1 MTVYVAHVGRNGL
14 AELCACGC
22 RHRSYEVLCLAR
34 VEVERARDAVLEKS
48 EVEAHVPRV
57 GGLPL
62 EVRHVS
68 LRSVSLYPC
77 AVDESLRTRSTV
89 CVDRQVVVVAAYLL
103 LTRNAVRSA
112 QLEVAQHFVLLQELL
127 VAHRPAQADRRE
139 GAPTVV
145 ASEARAAVATHCS
158 RQQIT
163 SVERV
168 VHTTVVREQRVA
180 VVLSLMCLQLVAR
193 DVVFGR
199 LGCGRLPVLVV
210 VTDCSVYVA
219 LRSLEVM
226 AVVGIHGEQ
235 VVLLLLRTVVVAVA
249 AVEVVGCSIVG
260 NYGVTLALSHVRSHG
275 SVHLHVGEE
284 VQLVVYIEVADE
296 SSHGAACVVHVDKSA
311 RVALSCRRVDRI
323 AACVERLGVSAQL
336 VRARAHG
343 QGGVERSSSPD
354 SVAVVERV
362 LGDRA
367 LSVERQLQMVVEET
381 RVEHQA
387 ARETLR
393 LVAADDAVLVGVAQ
407 RGAERQTLHDV
418 ARERE
423 VVVCRERRA
432 VDLVEPVGVRR
443 TEQRL
448 LRVGALRVNDRAE
461 LVGAQYVYHLCTGLY
476 CVG

>member
-1 MTVYVAHVGRNGL
+1 MTVHVTHVGRYGL

-22 RHRSYEVLCLAR
+22 RHGSYEVLRLAR
-34 VEVERARDAVLEKS
+34 VEIERTRDAVLEKS

-77 AVDESLRTRSTV
+77 TVDESLRTRSTV
-89 CVDRQVVVVAAYLL
+89 CVDRQVVVVAAHLL

-112 QLEVAQHFVLLQELL
+112 QLEVAQHLVLLQELL
-127 VAHRPAQADRRE
+127 VANGPAQTYRRE

-158 RQQIT
+158 RQQIA

-168 VHTTVVREQRVA
+168 VHTTVVGEQRVA
-180 VVLSLMCLQLVAR
+180 VVFCLMCLQLVAG

-210 VTDCSVYVA
+210 VTDCCVYVA
-219 LRSLEVM
+219 LCSLEVM
-226 AVVGIHGEQ
+226 TVVGVYGEQ
-235 VVLLLLRTVVVAVA
+235 VVLLLLRTVVVVVA

-260 NYGVTLALSHVRSHG
+260 NYGVTLALCHVGSRRS
-275 SVHLHVGEE
+275 VQLHVGEE
-284 VQLVVYIEVADE
+284 VQLVVYIEVTDE

-323 AACVERLGVSAQL
+323 AACVERFGVSAQL
-336 VRARAHG
+336 VRARTHG
-343 QGGVERSSSPD
+343 QGGVERCGSPD
-354 SVAVVERV
+354 SVAVVECV

-367 LSVERQLQMVVEET
+367 LGVERQLQMVVEEA
-381 RVEHQA
+381 RVEHQT
-387 ARETLR
+387 AREALR
-393 LVAADDAVLVGVAQ
+393 LVAAYYAVLVGVAQ
-407 RGAERQTLHDV
+407 RSAERQTLHDV

-432 VDLVEPVGVRR
+432 VNLVEPVGVSR

-448 LRVGALRVNDRAE
+448 LRIGAVSVDDRAE

>member
-1 MTVYVAHVGRNGL
+1 M
-14 AELCACGC
+14 
-22 RHRSYEVLCLAR
+22 
-34 VEVERARDAVLEKS
+34 
-48 EVEAHVPRV
+48 
-57 GGLPL
+57 
-62 EVRHVS
+62 
-68 LRSVSLYPC
+68 
-77 AVDESLRTRSTV
+77 
-89 CVDRQVVVVAAYLL
+89 
-103 LTRNAVRSA
+103 
-112 QLEVAQHFVLLQELL
+112 
-127 VAHRPAQADRRE
+127 
-139 GAPTVV
+139 
-145 ASEARAAVATHCS
+145 
-158 RQQIT
+158 
-163 SVERV
+163 
-168 VHTTVVREQRVA
+168 A
-180 VVLSLMCLQLVAR
+180 VVLSLMCLQLVAG

-199 LGCGRLPVLVV
+199 LGRSRLPVLVV
-210 VTDCSVYVA
+210 VADGSVDVA

-226 AVVGIHGEQ
+226 AVVGIYGEQ

-249 AVEVVGCSIVG
+249 AVEVVGRSIVG
-260 NYGVTLALSHVRSHG
+260 NYGVTLALSHVSTRRS
-275 SVHLHVGEE
+275 VQLHVGEE
-284 VQLVVYIEVADE
+284 MQLVVDVEVADE
-296 SSHGAACVVHVDKSA
+296 SSHGAASVVHVDKSA

-381 RVEHQA
+381 RVEHQT

-407 RGAERQTLHDV
+407 RSAERQTLHDV

-443 TEQRL
+443 AEQRL
-448 LRVGALRVNDRAE
+448 LRIGALRVNDRTE

>member
-1 MTVYVAHVGRNGL
+1 M
-14 AELCACGC
+14 
-22 RHRSYEVLCLAR
+22 
-34 VEVERARDAVLEKS
+34 
-48 EVEAHVPRV
+48 
-57 GGLPL
+57 
-62 EVRHVS
+62 
-68 LRSVSLYPC
+68 
-77 AVDESLRTRSTV
+77 
-89 CVDRQVVVVAAYLL
+89 
-103 LTRNAVRSA
+103 
-112 QLEVAQHFVLLQELL
+112 
-127 VAHRPAQADRRE
+127 
-139 GAPTVV
+139 
-145 ASEARAAVATHCS
+145 
-158 RQQIT
+158 
-163 SVERV
+163 
-168 VHTTVVREQRVA
+168 
-180 VVLSLMCLQLVAR
+180 
-193 DVVFGR
+193 
-199 LGCGRLPVLVV
+199 
-210 VTDCSVYVA
+210 
-219 LRSLEVM
+219 
-226 AVVGIHGEQ
+226 
-235 VVLLLLRTVVVAVA
+235 
-249 AVEVVGCSIVG
+249 
-260 NYGVTLALSHVRSHG
+260 
-275 SVHLHVGEE
+275 
-284 VQLVVYIEVADE
+284 QLVVDVEVADE
-296 SSHGAACVVHVDKSA
+296 SSHGAASVVHVDKSA

-407 RGAERQTLHDV
+407 RSAERQTLHDV

-443 TEQRL
+443 AEQRL
-448 LRVGALRVNDRAE
+448 LRIGALRVNDRTE